1 MAKKEIKKAALK
13 KKSKAI
19 PKKKIAA
26 IVVEVV
32 EKKEEKD
39 LGGRPSKYKS
49 EYCDKILEFF
59 NINHTK
65 ILFKT
70 KVLKD
75 GSVLNYDEEVAERLP
90 TFERFAVDVGVH
102 IDTLNEWTKNYEEF
116 SEAYKKCKNLQKD
129 MLNDLGMRGFYN
141 AAYTQ
146 FVAKNITDMKDKTEV
161 DSNSIVKTVYIDSTE
176 KKGYEDHINDAI
188 KE

>member
-1 MAKKEIKKAALK
+1 MPKKAQIKDK
-13 KKSKAI
+13 KT
-19 PKKKIAA
+19 KKIHG
-26 IVVEVV
+26 VN
-32 EKKEEKD
+32 

-49 EYCDKILEFF
+49 EYCKTILEFF
-59 NINHTK
+59 SVEHTK
-65 ILFKT
+65 FLIKE

-75 GSVLNYDEEVAERLP
+75 GSVFTYSEEVAERLP
-90 TFERFAVDVGVH
+90 TFERFAVSVGVH
-102 IDTLNEWTKNYEEF
+102 IDTLIEWTKNNEEF

-146 FVAKNITDMKDKTEV
+146 FVAKNITDMKDRTEV
-161 DSNSIVKTVYIDSTE
+161 ESNSIVKTVYIDSTE
-176 KKGYEDHINDAI
+176 KKAYEDHINDAI